1 VLGAALAPR
10 GHSEASAALR
20 HGSAGPLSPRAGGH
34 RQRLELLRTE
44 DFHGMLPSNDE
55 SLVISDHLRNIIH
68 KLMDDYEENDNDDT
82 GDTDDDDDDDD
93 DSEEDDL
100 PNLPG
105 NGWAQLLLHAV

>member
-1 VLGAALAPR
+1 MQYSPHAGIQR
-10 GHSEASAALR
+10 QALR
-20 HGSAGPLSPRAGGH
+20 CGTALLARSVPGH

-55 SLVISDHLRNIIH
+55 SLVISAHLRIIIH
-68 KLMDDYEENDNDDT
+68 KLMDDYEDDDNDDT

-93 DSEEDDL
+93 DSDEDDL

-105 NGWAQLLLHAV
+105 NDWAQLLLHAV